1 MSEQELAKIYQPNE
15 VEDQIYSTW
24 LNSGA
29 FSPDENSNTESFT
42 IMIPPPNVTG
52 VLHIGHVLNNTIQD
66 VLIRRARMQ
75 GKNTLWL
82 PGTDHASIATE
93 AKVTKMLADKGIN
106 KKEITRD
113 EFLNHALQ
121 WKDKYGGII
130 LKQLKKLG
138 CSCDWDKTVFTMD
151 KKYSNAVLE
160 IFIKL
165 YNDGLIYR
173 GTRMIN
179 WDPVGQTALSDEE
192 VIHKEVNGHLWHFK
206 YPIKDT
212 DKFLIVATTRPE
224 TMLGDTG
231 IAINPDDERYTH
243 LIGKSVILPLVNR
256 EIPIF
261 TDAYVDKE
269 FGTGCVKVTPAHD
282 PNDLEMGKRN
292 NLNSINIMNPNGELN
307 ENVPTEFQGVD
318 RLIARKLVVEAMEK
332 LGLLEKIE
340 DHIHQVGH
348 SERTHAVVEPYMS
361 KQWFVKMESLAKDAL
376 EVVND
381 GKVKFHPE
389 RWTKTYNHWLDNIQD
404 WCISRQLIWGH
415 RIPVWYC
422 RGNDMDSCQLACK
435 EPMVSIQKPD
445 SCACGS
451 TDLVQDPDVLD
462 TWFSSWLWPFATLGW
477 PQDEKMVQKFYPTQD
492 LVTGPDIIFFW
503 VARMIM
509 AGLYVKKEIPFS
521 NVYFT
526 GIVRDE
532 QGRKMS
538 KSLGN
543 SPDPLDLIEKF
554 GADALR
560 VGMLLIAPQGLD
572 ILFAE
577 ERIEQG
583 RNFMNKLWN
592 SARFVTM
599 NIEND
604 LPAPLSTLLDDQLD
618 ISDKWILSRLNK
630 TIQNVNNA
638 YSQYKLNEAVKIV
651 YDFVWSE
658 YCDWYIELAKV
669 RFYSED
675 DEKAETARIVSVH
688 VLRAILKLLHPY
700 TPFITEKLWKTFSRK
715 DDCLLISS
723 MWPESDS
730 NKINDNA
737 ENEMKLIMAT
747 ISTIRNIRSNL
758 NVSPSRTAPLFV
770 RGESELTSILKSQEE
785 YLERLVKVNELTVG
799 EKLEKPAQSAT
810 GIVNQMELFIPLKGL
825 IDIDHEV
832 ERLEKQIADFNGR
845 LGSVNGKLNNENFV
859 ARAPES
865 VVANEKRK
873 QSEYVDSIKKLEEN
887 LKSIQGL

>member
-1 MSEQELAKIYQPNE
+1 MSEKELAKVYQPTE
-15 VEDQIYSTW
+15 VENQVYNEW
-24 LNSGA
+24 LKSGA
-29 FSPDENSNTESFT
+29 FSPDKNSNAETFT

-66 VLIRRARMQ
+66 VLVRRARMQ

-93 AKVTKMLADKGIN
+93 AKVTKLLAEKGIN
-106 KKEITRD
+106 KKDISREK
-113 EFLNHALQ
+113 FLEHA
-121 WKDKYGGII
+121 WEWREKYGEII
-130 LKQLKKLG
+130 FKQLKKLG
-138 CSCDWDKTVFTMD
+138 CSCDWDRAVFTMD
-151 KKYSNAVLE
+151 EQYSEAVLE
-160 IFIKL
+160 IFVKL

-206 YPIKDT
+206 YPIKDSYE
-212 DKFLIVATTRPE
+212 FLTVATTRPE
-224 TMLGDTG
+224 TMFGDSG
-231 IAINPDDERYTH
+231 VAVHPEDERYSH
-243 LIGKSVILPLVNR
+243 LVGKSIILPLVNR

-261 TDAYVDKE
+261 ADTYVDKE

-292 NLNSINIMNPNGELN
+292 HLETINIMQPNGELN
-307 ENVPTEFQGVD
+307 ENVPQEFRGVD
-318 RLIARKLVVEAMEK
+318 RLDARKLIVDALDN

-348 SERTHAVVEPYMS
+348 SERTDAVVEPYMS
-361 KQWFVKMESLAKDAL
+361 KQWFVKMESLTKEAL
-376 EVVND
+376 TVVE
-381 GKVKFHPE
+381 KEEVKFYPE
-389 RWTKTYNHWLDNIQD
+389 RWTKTYNHWLENIQD

-415 RIPVWYC
+415 QIPVWYC
-422 RGNDMDSCQLACK
+422 RGNDMDSCQIECK

-445 SCACGS
+445 ACACGS

-477 PQDEKMVQKFYPTQD
+477 PKDETEVNKFYPTQD

-543 SPDPLDLIEKF
+543 SPNPLDLIDKF

-560 VGMLLIAPQGLD
+560 VGMLLMAPQGLD

-577 ERIEQG
+577 DRIEQG

-604 LPAPLSTLLDDQLD
+604 LPQSLSSLSDSQLD

-630 TIQNVNNA
+630 TINEVNNA
-638 YSQYKLNEAVKIV
+638 YSKYKMNEAVKLV
-651 YDFVWSE
+651 YDFVWYE

-669 RFYSED
+669 RFYGD
-675 DEKAETARIVSVH
+675 DDQKAETARIVSVH

-700 TPFITEKLWKTFSRK
+700 TPFITESLWRTFNRPNEK
-715 DDCLLISS
+715 LLISS
-723 MWPESDS
+723 SWPISE
-730 NKINDNA
+730 KIRINDNA
-737 ENEMKLIMAT
+737 ENEMSIVMKT

-758 NVSPSRTAPLFV
+758 NVSPSKTAPLFV
-770 RGESELTSILKSQEE
+770 RGESKTTQILKSQFE
-785 YLERLVKVNELTVG
+785 YLERLVKVEKLTVG
-799 EKLEKPAQSAT
+799 ENLEKPAQSAT
-810 GIVNQMELFIPLKGL
+810 GIVNQMEIFIPLAGL
-825 IDIDHEV
+825 INIEQEV

-845 LGSVNGKLNNENFV
+845 LRSVSGKLNNKNFV
-859 ARAPES
+859 ARAPDD
-865 VVANEKRK
+865 VVANEQRK
-873 QSEYVDSIKKLEEN
+873 QTEYLGSIQKLEEN
-887 LKSIQGL
+887 LQSLKS